1 MRIGE
6 LARQAEVNIQTIRFY
21 ERRRILRAPSR
32 TAGGYRSY
40 EKMDLEH
47 LLFIKW
53 CQRLGFT
60 LQEVRELLPLHSA
73 LSGKAVSRNHR
84 ELQGIVRMAE
94 GKLENIQSKIA
105 SLQQMSKQVKKALS
119 ELQRTAGPVCPASR
133 SKRVRSQGAGSPGA
147 ARCPRN

>member
-40 EKMDLEH
+40 EKQDLEH

-60 LQEVRELLPLHSA
+60 LHEVTELLPLHSA
-73 LSGKAVSRNHR
+73 LSGKAVSRNRR

-94 GKLENIQSKIA
+94 GKLNDIQGKIA
-105 SLQQMSKQVKKALS
+105 SLQQMSKQVKKALR
-119 ELQRTAGPVCPASR
+119 ELQTAPAPVCPASR
-133 SKRVRSQGAGSPGA
+133 SKRARSLGAGSPGEP
-147 ARCPRN
+147 RCPRN

>member
-32 TAGGYRSY
+32 TTGGYRSY
-40 EKMDLEH
+40 EKQDLEH

-60 LQEVRELLPLHSA
+60 LQEVRELLPLHAA
-73 LSGKAVSRNHR
+73 LSGKTLSRNHSK
-84 ELQGIVRMAE
+84 LQRIVRMAE
-94 GKLENIQSKIA
+94 GKLKNIQSKIA
-105 SLQQMSKQVKKALS
+105 SLQQMSKQVKRALR
-119 ELQRTAGPVCPASR
+119 ELQRTPGPVCPASR
-133 SKRVRSQGAGSPGA
+133 SKRGRSSGTGSPA
-147 ARCPRN
+147 TRCPRN